1 MLKLMALH
9 DHMFN
14 HFSIRLN
21 KTKHKEENISK
32 LFTFVFVRHPF
43 ERLVS
48 AFHDKFITIKQVD
61 QMTSFVDFFTNLTR
75 KKKMPNMPL
84 AMQQNWIEQNVD
96 VSFKNFADFVLYESN
111 QLTRISVPSK
121 HWWPYTDMCKMCET
135 DFDFIGKIETFN
147 EDVRYILDEFSDYEI
162 LQRIDSRIKKKV
174 NAKGRH
180 NKNMTLKYFSQLSRK
195 KVLELYKMY
204 EDDFSIGGY
213 DYPQKYIDV
222 SIKA

>member
-1 MLKLMALH
+1 MFKAMQLH
-9 DHMFN
+9 DHMYN

-21 KTKHKEENISK
+21 RTKHKEEKLSN

-48 AFHDKFITIKQVD
+48 AFHNKFVSVKQLNL
-61 QMTSFVDFFTNLTR
+61 MTPFVDFYTKSKR
-75 KKKMPNMPL
+75 KKKMPKMPQ
-84 AMQQNWIEQNVD
+84 AMQKKWIEKKVD
-96 VSFKNFADFVLYESN
+96 VSFKNFVDFVLYESS
-111 QLTRISVPSK
+111 QLTRISGPSG

-135 DFDFIGKIETFN
+135 DFDFIGKIEN
-147 EDVRYILDEFSDYEI
+147 LNDDVRCVLDKFPDYEI
-162 LQRIDSRIKKKV
+162 LQRMESRIKKKV
-174 NAKGRH
+174 NAKGHH

-222 SIKA
+222 SIKS